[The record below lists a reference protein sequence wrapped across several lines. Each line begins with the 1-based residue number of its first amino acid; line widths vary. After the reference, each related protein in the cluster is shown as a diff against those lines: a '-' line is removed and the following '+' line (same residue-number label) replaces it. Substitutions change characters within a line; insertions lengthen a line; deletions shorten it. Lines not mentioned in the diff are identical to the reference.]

1 MFDEV
6 LNINL
11 QTTGHSSGT
20 VLTDTSPP
28 TDETLVVA
36 VLDGDEAAFA
46 EIFDRYKLPVTRVVG
61 RFFRDR
67 AEIEE
72 FVQQSFTKAYFSL
85 AKYRG
90 GEQNS
95 FPAWLTRIAVNV
107 CYDEFRRRTRR
118 PESSFTDM
126 SNDETNYVESI
137 VDGREPGVD
146 RKLAAT
152 ELAEKMLAGLTEK
165 DRIAM
170 TLFYCQEYSLSE
182 ISSMT
187 GISTSNL
194 KTRLFRCRNQLRER
208 FKELFS

>member
-6 LNINL
+6 LKINL
-11 QTTGHSSGT
+11 PSSVHPSGT
-20 VLTDTSPP
+20 VVDTTEP
-28 TDETLVVA
+28 TSDDSLVAA
-36 VLDGDEAAFA
+36 VIDGDQTAFA

-67 AEIEE
+67 GEIEE

-85 AKYRG
+85 ARYRG

-126 SNDETNYVESI
+126 STDECNYVESV
-137 VDGREPGVD
+137 VDGREPAVD
-146 RKLAAT
+146 RKLAAAQ
-152 ELAEKMLAGLTEK
+152 LAERMLAGLNEK

-170 TLFYCQEYSLSE
+170 TLFYCQEYSLAE
-182 ISSMT
+182 IAAMT
-187 GISTSNL
+187 GMSTSNL
-194 KTRLFRCRNQLRER
+194 KTRLFRCRNQLRDR
-208 FKELFS
+208 FKELFK